1 MDVTQAV
8 RQASERFYI
17 AVNHVLRGDPAP
29 MMAAWSRSPEATY
42 VDPRGAIQLG
52 WDSLQAYWEEAARL
66 NLGSPVR
73 ISATPGELLIRVGG
87 DLAYTVGIERVR
99 VEREDGVTGFEARAT
114 NIYRREGGE
123 WKLIHRHADP
133 GHEVAE
139 VGEPTT

>member
-1 MDVTQAV
+1 MDVIQAV
-8 RQASERFYI
+8 RQTSERFYI

-29 MMAAWSRSPEATY
+29 MMAAWSHSPEATY

-52 WDSLQAYWEEAARL
+52 WDSLQGYWEEAARL
-66 NLGSPVR
+66 NLSSPVR

-99 VEREDGVTGFEARAT
+99 VEHEDRVTGFEARAT

-123 WKLIHRHADP
+123 WKLIHRHTDP
-133 GHEVAE
+133 GHEITFPDSPA
-139 VGEPTT
+139 P